1 MPPIQSSE
9 NVIRNHPVEQLP
21 PPPQPK
27 SKQSEAVTPAVKTDN
42 AASTGKTSDVAGY
55 GAQRREEIQNKY
67 LSSSTLAGAAVAG
80 GNGGRRIYTSAAEK
94 YGFAPRTPE
103 SAQAARTIASTVNR
117 EVAAGNLST
126 KYRKENPVVGVGIHQ
141 DGSISVSFSGG
152 GNNTNKLYQK
162 LSDQVNS
169 NPNSNQGLKQQIQQ
183 DLNKT
188 FEGNPNIR
196 RGASGDVVWKFGQSE
211 TNLNLRPAT
220 QRGQN
225 NVIERAQGSSN
236 TCAAAKFYHADETSK
251 SNPIVAA
258 DEVWRP
264 NSAERPNPHPDKIKI
279 NNRDGLSMS
288 PCEKCQTN
296 GTDITRGTFKPTG
309 MTVGSTVRTGA
320 SGAAI
325 AAAATTLE
333 QVWSGKFD
341 GKELL
346 TNTGLGAA
354 TSVVGEGV
362 ERVASPLITRGTQ
375 SVVNRFASQAL
386 TTGESR
392 LISSTVGKL
401 GGAGAAGGLI
411 SAGFEAY
418 NQRANFSD
426 PSKRPEAIGA
436 VVGQAAV
443 GVAAGVAGAQIG
455 AMIGTAIPIPGVGT
469 VVGAAVGFGV
479 GYALSATGADK
490 AIARG
495 AAAVYRG
502 AESAVQNVGSALS
515 GAANKLASVFGW

>member
-1 MPPIQSSE
+1 MPPIQSND
-9 NVIRNHPVEQLP
+9 NVIRNHQVEQLP
-21 PPPQPK
+21 PPKSRQP
-27 SKQSEAVTPAVKTDN
+27 EVVNPAVKTDD
-42 AASTGKTSDVAGY
+42 AGATTKRSDIAGY
-55 GAQRREEIQNKY
+55 GLQRRDEIQNKY
-67 LSSSTLAGAAVAG
+67 VDSSSLVGATVAGAS
-80 GNGGRRIYTSAAEK
+80 GGRRIYTSSAEK

-103 SAQAARTIASTVNR
+103 SAQAARTIAGTVNR

-162 LSDQVNS
+162 LTDQVNP
-169 NPNSNQGLKQQIQQ
+169 NPSSSQSLRQQIQH

-196 RGASGDVVWKFGQSE
+196 RAANGDVVWKFGQSE

-236 TCAAAKFYHADETSK
+236 TCAAAKFYHSDETAK
-251 SNPIVAA
+251 SNPVVAA

-264 NSAERPNPHPDKIKI
+264 NSTERPNPHPDNIKI
-279 NNRDGLSMS
+279 NNRDGLSMT

-309 MTVGSTVRTGA
+309 MTVGSTVKTGA

-333 QVWSGKFD
+333 QVWNGKLD

-362 ERVASPLITRGTQ
+362 ERVASPLITKGTQ
-375 SVVNRFASQAL
+375 SVVNKFASQAL

-392 LISSTVGKL
+392 LVSSTVGKL

-418 NQRANFSD
+418 NQRANFAD
-426 PSKRPEAIGA
+426 PNKRPEAIGA

-443 GVAAGVAGAQIG
+443 GVAAGVAGAQVG

-490 AIARG
+490 AIASG
-495 AAAVYRG
+495 AASLYRG
-502 AESAVQNVGSALS
+502 AESAVKNVGSALS